1 MLSTGMVRV
10 ACGTMSL
17 TRRRSPVAGRSG
29 RDVLDMAMR
38 RVRRAW
44 RRRGPIRRAA
54 TWVFVASS
62 VATLV
67 AIYLTSL
74 ET

>member
-1 MLSTGMVRV
+1 
-10 ACGTMSL
+10 
-17 TRRRSPVAGRSG
+17 
-29 RDVLDMAMR
+29 MR

-44 RRRGPIRRAA
+44 RRRGSIRGAA
-54 TWVFVASS
+54 TWVFVARS